1 MILFLTEK
9 DKPSSSFVFFVKTT
23 VASLGFYVTG
33 LFFVMYSQAHFN
45 ITELLPNLIIQR
57 SKYGNLVLFCMNDWY
72 GSSKEEAGNST
83 SSITD
88 TQIPSFLSTDLS
100 LNRTVDVTVK
110 LAKI

>member
-9 DKPSSSFVFFVKTT
+9 DKPSSTFVFFVKTT
-23 VASLGFYVTG
+23 VTYLGFYVTG

-45 ITELLPNLIIQR
+45 ITELLPNLIIQP

-72 GSSKEEAGNST
+72 GSSEEEAGNST